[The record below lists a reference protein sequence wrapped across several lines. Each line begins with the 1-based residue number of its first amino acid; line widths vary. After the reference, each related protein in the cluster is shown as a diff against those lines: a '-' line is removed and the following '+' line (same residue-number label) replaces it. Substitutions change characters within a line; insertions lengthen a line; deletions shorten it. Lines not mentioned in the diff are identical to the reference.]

1 MSTTTSTRTTPS
13 FDPTSVSP
21 RIRPSPIAHIPR
33 DGFGYGSRYGS
44 RTSSISNGSDGTRTP
59 RKRKIALPKTAFR
72 DIDPFLAQYLKPS
85 VNDRHVLYFKSLE
98 KHTKVRGYDFY
109 SQYFNKSTV
118 PESPA
123 QILNLR
129 GVIKERRRVVSPL
142 CRQVPTDIYDQDSMS
157 EDDDEDDDEDEV
169 IISKGQRRRKST
181 GELVSPGPT
190 SKKPH
195 SQVFTARLPSDFMK
209 CSIDDLINLIY
220 RMLQSLISL
229 NDKSVPA
236 VVSNPGSADE
246 SDLTAEEKKKLLT
259 RFHSRTPP
267 AISIETYLARLTKF
281 NNFTQ
286 ATLLTTIYYIDL
298 LSHNYQPY
306 FTLNSW
312 TVHRFL
318 LVATMLA
325 QKSLEDF
332 FYTNDHYA
340 KVGGVALTEL
350 NCLELDFLTRVNW
363 KLVPAKQMADNTT
376 SIRYSKQVLD
386 LYYEQLISL
395 MGSNV
400 SENNNI
406 VYKLA
411 AAEHI

>member
-1 MSTTTSTRTTPS
+1 M
-13 FDPTSVSP
+13 P
-21 RIRPSPIAHIPR
+21 RNPL
-33 DGFGYGSRYGS
+33 GSRYGS
-44 RTSSISNGSDGTRTP
+44 RNNSVNSSPDHTRCNLM
-59 RKRKIALPKTAFR
+59 LPKSHYK
-72 DIDPFLAQYLKPS
+72 DIDPFLAQYLKTS

-98 KHTKVRGYDFY
+98 THTKVRSYDFY
-109 SQYFNKSTV
+109 SQYFNKSTI
-118 PESPA
+118 PESPKL
-123 QILNLR
+123 ILNLR
-129 GVIKERRRVVSPL
+129 GFNKERHRVASPL
-142 CRQVPTDIYDQDSMS
+142 CRQVPSDKYGQDSLS
-157 EDDDEDDDEDEV
+157 EDEIED
-169 IISKGQRRRKST
+169 KLRGQRRRIS
-181 GELVSPGPT
+181 GRELVSPGPT

-195 SQVFTARLPSDFMK
+195 AQVFTTRLPLDFTK
-209 CSIDDLINLIY
+209 CSVDDLISLIY
-220 RMLQSLISL
+220 RMLQLLINL
-229 NDKSVPA
+229 NDKSVPL
-236 VVSNPGSADE
+236 VVSNPGSADK
-246 SDLTAEEKKKLLT
+246 SLLSAEEKKKLLT

-267 AISIETYLARLTKF
+267 AISIQTYLARLTKF

-363 KLVPAKQMADNTT
+363 KLVPAKHMPDNTS
-376 SIRYSKQVLD
+376 SIRFGKQVLD
-386 LYYEQLISL
+386 LYYEQLINL

-400 SENNNI
+400 SENNNV

-411 AAEHI
+411 MAEHI